1 MKASSKWIRR
11 AVLWSATGAITVAVI
26 AAGSSAEAAH
36 STPGSTQARTV
47 PNAKGPGGYPLPK
60 GIYAPFT
67 DCPLLNPLMQESTPA
82 DPTGCV
88 AGTVVTGKIKI
99 GNITTLIKATA
110 KVKFP
115 VTVQF
120 GLWAPPNAA
129 SQSATANEFTGG
141 ILPPPQGLSAQLV
154 SSKQLVRGG
163 LLKAL
168 GCPAKSNPTVRR
180 LCSEAES
187 RGGKYLKVYA
197 SAQSAGPITN
207 FGLITWT
214 QPVEFH
220 LVNPLLGSSCYIGSS
235 DNPVVLNPLLSTTA
249 SALIF
254 NDPHPRYHPDTQ
266 VLEIPQA
273 SATDTT
279 FTAPG
284 VTGCG
289 PGGTANIAVD
299 EAIDTSVGLPTATG
313 ADSITLKGTFYLTVC
328 AAPQNMAK
336 ILLSAFRAS
345 ARTNGAAA
353 VHISLTPA
361 SLRRFG
367 FRLRHL

>member
-11 AVLWSATGAITVAVI
+11 AVLWGATGALTAGMVA
-26 AAGSSAEAAH
+26 AASSAADAHSTAGSS
-36 STPGSTQARTV
+36 QARTV
-47 PNAKGPGGYPLPK
+47 LSNKGPGGYPLPK

-67 DCPLLNPLMQESTPA
+67 DCPLLNPLMQESTPGSA
-82 DPTGCV
+82 TGCV
-88 AGTVVTGKIKI
+88 AGTVLSGRIKI
-99 GNITTLIKATA
+99 GNITTQIKATA
-110 KVKFP
+110 TAKYP
-115 VTVQF
+115 VAVQF
-120 GLWAPPNAA
+120 GIWDPVNATTTNP
-129 SQSATANEFTGG
+129 ATNQFTGG

-168 GCPAKSNPTVRR
+168 GCPSSNATVEQ
-180 LCSEAES
+180 LCTEAQKA
-187 RGGKYLKVYA
+187 GGKDLKVYA

-207 FGLITWT
+207 FDLITWT

-220 LVNPLLGSSCYIGSS
+220 LINPLLGNNCYIGSA
-235 DNPVVLNPLLSTTA
+235 DNPVVLNPSLTG
-249 SALIF
+249 SAIIE
-254 NDPHPRYHPDTQ
+254 NDPRPRYHPDTQ
-266 VLEIPQA
+266 VIQINDA
-273 SATDTT
+273 RATDNT

-289 PGGTANIAVD
+289 PGGTANVAVD
-299 EAIDTSVGLPTATG
+299 TAIDSSVGLPTASG
-313 ADSITLKGTFYLTVC
+313 ADDIVLKGTFYL
-328 AAPQNMAK
+328 AASYAPQNMAK

-353 VHISLTPA
+353 VHIPLTPA

-367 FRLRHL
+367 IRLRHL